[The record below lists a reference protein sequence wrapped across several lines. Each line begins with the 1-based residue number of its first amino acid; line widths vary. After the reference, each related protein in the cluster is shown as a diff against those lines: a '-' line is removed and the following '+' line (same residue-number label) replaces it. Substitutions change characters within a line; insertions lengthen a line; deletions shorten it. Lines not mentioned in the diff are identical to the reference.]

1 VRLSAAWIRQ
11 AESDLQAGKKLD
23 IPDRPSTFCQALSKY
38 QQAVEKSVKGLASVL
53 YDGGVL
59 SAGLNRK
66 HAVAPLF
73 SAILKIPR
81 SEDNRDYMEKL
92 ERVFAGFRQQ
102 YLKELDDLAP
112 VYPAPGELH
121 AKNHEYPFQDASG
134 DWHPPCADTAFT
146 SGEMKRFRVV
156 ANRVLSLGKIVKALE
171 LIYP

>member
-1 VRLSAAWIRQ
+1 MRLSAAWIRQ

-53 YDGGVL
+53 HEGGVL
-59 SAGLNRK
+59 SAGLSKK
-66 HAVAPLF
+66 HAVASLF

-92 ERVFAGFRQQ
+92 ERVFAGSRQQ

-112 VYPAPGELH
+112 IYPAPGKLH

-134 DWHPPCADTAFT
+134 DWHSPCDDNAFT
-146 SGEMKRFRVV
+146 SGEMKRFRVI
-156 ANRVLSLGKIVKALE
+156 ANQISNLGKIVKALE